1 MLIIGF
7 EGFSTLGIPS
17 SEGQLPPP
25 RNEPAFESVPLEFKV
40 EYLEFRSGD
49 PKSFSEAMSML
60 TGKVALVTG
69 ASSGIGHAIAEALL
83 ERGATVFGLCRRIG
97 MIPAAATPISCDV
110 RNSERI
116 AHAFEILRHATPTLD
131 ILVNNAGIA
140 YLSSLLEGEV
150 KEWNEMWEVNVRAVA
165 VCSQHALRM
174 MNPEGGRIV
183 NVSSLS
189 GHRVPPTGGF
199 YAPTKFA
206 VKGLTESLRNELKA
220 ANSPH
225 QIASVSP
232 GFVDTPLVNTYF
244 RGREEDLSTL
254 RENTRMLETRD
265 IARSVLHILE
275 APAHVEIGDV
285 VLRSVDQKV

>member
-1 MLIIGF
+1 MLIIDF

-25 RNEPAFESVPLEFKV
+25 RNAPAFEAVPLAFKV
-40 EYLEFRSGD
+40 KYLEFRSGD
-49 PKSFSEAMSML
+49 PRSFSEAMSML

-97 MIPAAATPISCDV
+97 MIPKAATPISCDV

-254 RENTRMLETRD
+254 RENTRMLEARD

>member
-1 MLIIGF
+1 
-7 EGFSTLGIPS
+7 
-17 SEGQLPPP
+17 
-25 RNEPAFESVPLEFKV
+25 
-40 EYLEFRSGD
+40 
-49 PKSFSEAMSML
+49 MSML

-83 ERGATVFGLCRRIG
+83 ERGATVFGLCRKIG
-97 MIPAAATPISCDV
+97 KIPEAATPISCDV
-110 RNSERI
+110 RNPERI

-140 YLSSLLEGEV
+140 YLSSLLKGEV

-165 VCSQHALRM
+165 ICSQHALRM

-254 RENTRMLETRD
+254 RENTRMLEARD